1 MFKLF
6 ASVKV
11 IILNLMDIKNPE
23 QKLERMK
30 VAVFGATG
38 MVGQTMLSVL
48 EERNFPVDELFAVA
62 SEHSVGKEITFN
74 NKSIKI
80 CSAADVL
87 EKKPDLVLMSAGK
100 EPALYW
106 APKFVENGATVI
118 DNSSAWRNDL
128 DVPLVVP
135 EVNGSRL
142 SGREKLIANPNCATI
157 QLVTALNGVQ
167 KNLGI
172 RRIIVTTFQSVSGSG
187 IKGLKHWHGELTE
200 NKRGTF
206 YPHQIHGNIIPQCD
220 EFEETGFTKEE
231 MKLINETRKIFD
243 DYHILVAPTC
253 TRVPVAFGH
262 SESVVV
268 ETFRPFDMEGLMS
281 ILRNTKGVIVKDD
294 PSTQTYPM
302 PLSCEGSDEVF
313 IGRIRRDNTQ
323 THGFHCW
330 IVADNIRKGA
340 ATNAVQIAEFLI
352 KRRSAI

>member
-1 MFKLF
+1 
-6 ASVKV
+6 
-11 IILNLMDIKNPE
+11 
-23 QKLERMK
+23 MK

-38 MVGQTMLSVL
+38 MVGHTMLNIL
-48 EERNFPVDELFAVA
+48 EERNFPVSELFAVA
-62 SEHSVGKEITFN
+62 SEYSVGKEVNF
-74 NKSIKI
+74 KGGKI
-80 CSAADVL
+80 EIISPENCLAQ
-87 EKKPDLVLMSAGK
+87 KPDIVLMSAGK
-100 EPALYW
+100 GPALYW
-106 APKFVENGATVI
+106 APKFVEAGATVI

-135 EVNGSRL
+135 EVNGNRL

-157 QLVTALNGVQ
+157 QLVAALNGVH

-187 IKGLKHWHGELTE
+187 IKGLAHWHGELTE

-220 EFEETGFTKEE
+220 EFEESGFTKEE

-262 SESVVV
+262 SESVIV
-268 ETFRPFDMEGLMS
+268 ETFRPFDMEGL
-281 ILRNTKGVIVKDD
+281 INIIRNTKGVIVKDD

-313 IGRIRRDNTQ
+313 VGRIRRDNTQ

-340 ATNAVQIAEFLI
+340 ATNAIQIAEYLI
-352 KRRSAI
+352 KRRAAI